1 MSYECYS
8 FKICKQKLGGECSA
22 YITHLERMNETH
34 DYGNLDTEI
43 KDQFIMSCK
52 SKKMRE
58 KLILEQDLTL
68 TKLADICW
76 NMESVKL
83 ETKEKD
89 DGTEIKKVFH
99 QIKNLHKNLENRT
112 WINFK
117 ILRNPVINVEKN
129 IQMDIKTIA
138 KP

>member
-1 MSYECYS
+1 
-8 FKICKQKLGGECSA
+8 
-22 YITHLERMNETH
+22 MNETH

-89 DGTEIKKVFH
+89 DGTEIKKVLH